1 MRGVKIPV
9 KRSQAKGGLSP
20 DLLAEYVLRGPQSG
34 LKSPRA
40 RGYPSALIG
49 SSIGTEFSKL
59 CPEALRVCSHT
70 MLEKPKTHIAG
81 FLCAACGI
89 PTKRVALKIRPS
101 KAFMLA
107 VQNKPL
113 L

>member
-34 LKSPRA
+34 LKSPHA
-40 RGYPSALIG
+40 RGYPSALFG
-49 SSIGTEFSKL
+49 SSIRTEFGKL
-59 CPEALRVCSHT
+59 CYAFLHVCSHAQP
-70 MLEKPKTHIAG
+70 EKQNRDVGVPL
-81 FLCAACGI
+81 FAAWGI